1 MYIYNILTDY
11 YCLIGKYLNFQ
22 HHRRTKKQ
30 LTYQTG
36 V

>member
-11 YCLIGKYLNFQ
+11 YRLIEKYLNFQ
-22 HHRRTKKQ
+22 HQRRTKKQ
-30 LTYQTG
+30 LTYQTR